1 MSDVHQLHTCLH
13 FAHPL
18 PTVFTP
24 SPLPPGVHNNTES
37 QIELLAGE
45 LEAST
50 KQVKVERENV
60 RVVEA
65 EMRALLIEQ
74 ERQRHAKGIKA
85 EQLRAVLAQ
94 LQADD

>member
-1 MSDVHQLHTCLH
+1 M
-13 FAHPL
+13 
-18 PTVFTP
+18 
-24 SPLPPGVHNNTES
+24 
-37 QIELLAGE
+37 
-45 LEAST
+45 
-50 KQVKVERENV
+50 ERENV